1 MSQDLFKALGVNV
14 AKEVLSALGPSLLP
28 TILRSRTVGTPDPG
42 DLTAGA
48 TISEKSH
55 NCRGF
60 LDTYDS
66 RRFGETTIAQGTRV
80 VVILGASLPT
90 GVVPK
95 PEDRVTIEG
104 STYVLT
110 GPVVRDPA
118 SATYTCEIR
127 G

>member
-1 MSQDLFKALGVNV
+1 MSQDLFKNLGVNI
-14 AKEVLSALGPSLLP
+14 AKEVQAALGASLLP
-28 TILRSRTVGTPDPG
+28 ATLISRTVAEPSATN
-42 DLTAGA
+42 LTGA
-48 TISEKSH
+48 PQVSESS
-55 NCRGF
+55 NSCRAF

-104 STYVLT
+104 DTFVLT

-127 G
+127 A

>member
-1 MSQDLFKALGVNV
+1 MSQDLFKNLGVNI
-14 AKEVLSALGPSLLP
+14 AKELQNALGASVLP
-28 TILRSRTVGTPDPG
+28 CILRARTVGTPDPT

-48 TISEKSH
+48 TISEKAH

-60 LDTYDS
+60 LDSYDS

-90 GVVPK
+90 GVVPN